1 MTLPLRIVDA
11 LDLGDLHRSLL
22 MPDTIVRDYQA
33 RKRRL
38 PRFFYA
44 VDSWAAALETRLAPH
59 FAVWEFMTVDLY
71 EPELL
76 RRFPRYIPCAVSL
89 LAAHLEV
96 FRLEVGAPVHIAA
109 NGGYRSPSH
118 GRSTVG
124 SPHAWGTAANIY
136 RIGDEYIDDRERIE
150 RYSSLAMALLPGAR
164 AKSYGPPPAF
174 ADDHL
179 HIDIGYVKALP
190 AEAPDEELPWETK

>member
-11 LDLGDLHRSLL
+11 FDLSPLYRSLL
-22 MPDTIVRDYQA
+22 MPDAIVRDHQA

-44 VDSWAAALETRLAPH
+44 VDSWAAALETRLTPH
-59 FAVWEFMTVDLY
+59 FALWEFMTVDLFEA
-71 EPELL
+71 EPL
-76 RRFPRYIPCAVSL
+76 RRFPRYIPCAVSA

-96 FRLEVGAPVHIAA
+96 LRLEVVAPVYISA

-124 SPHAWGTAANIY
+124 SPHSWATAANIY
-136 RIGDEYIDDRERIE
+136 RIGDAYIDDREKIE
-150 RYSSLAMALLPGAR
+150 QYSSLARELLPAAR
-164 AKSYGPPPAF
+164 VKGYGPAPAF
-174 ADDHL
+174 TDDHL
-179 HIDIGYVKALP
+179 HIDIGYVRAVP
-190 AEAPDEELPWETK
+190 AEAPDEDLKWETK

>member
-1 MTLPLRIVDA
+1 MTLPLRVVDA
-11 LDLGDLHRSLL
+11 LDLSSLHRSLL

-44 VDSWAAALETRLAPH
+44 VDSWPAALETRLTPH
-59 FAVWEFMTVDLY
+59 FALWEFMTVDLF
-71 EPELL
+71 EPEPL
-76 RRFPRYIPCAVSL
+76 RRFPRYVPCAVSM
-89 LAAHLEV
+89 LAAHLEI
-96 FRLEVGAPVHIAA
+96 FRLRVSAPLHIAA

-136 RIGDEYIDDRERIE
+136 RIGDEYLDDRDKIE
-150 RYSSLAMALLPGAR
+150 HYSSLATSLLPAVR
-164 AKSYGPPPAF
+164 AKRYGPPPAF

-179 HIDIGYVKALP
+179 HIDIGYITAVP
-190 AEAPDEELPWETK
+190 AEAPDEEPAWEKK

>member
-1 MTLPLRIVDA
+1 MTLPLRIVDG
-11 LDLGDLHRSLL
+11 LDLSALHRSLL

-44 VDSWAAALETRLAPH
+44 VDSWAAALETRLTPH
-59 FAVWEFMTVDLY
+59 FALWEFMTVDLY
-71 EPELL
+71 EPEPL
-76 RRFPRYIPCAVSL
+76 RRFPRYVPCAVSM

-96 FRLEVGAPVHIAA
+96 FRLEVAAPVHIAA

-118 GRSTVG
+118 GRSTLG
-124 SPHAWGTAANIY
+124 SPHGWGTAVNIY
-136 RIGDEYIDDRERIE
+136 RIGDEYVDDREKID
-150 RYSSLAMALLPGAR
+150 RYSSLATALLPVVR
-164 AKSYGPPPAF
+164 AKPYGPAPAF

-179 HIDIGYVKALP
+179 HIDIGYVRAIP
-190 AEAPDEELPWETK
+190 AEAPDEELAWDPK

>member
-22 MPDTIVRDYQA
+22 MPHMIVRDYQA

-44 VDSWAAALETRLAPH
+44 VDSWAIALETHLTSH
-59 FAVWEFMTVDLY
+59 FALWEFMTVDLY
-71 EPELL
+71 EPEPL
-76 RRFPRYIPCAVSL
+76 RRFPRFVPCAVSM

-96 FRLEVGAPVHIAA
+96 FRLQIGAPVHIAA

-124 SPHAWGTAANIY
+124 SPHAWGTAVNIY
-136 RIGDEYIDDRERIE
+136 RIGDEYVDDREKIE
-150 RYSSLAMALLPGAR
+150 RYSSLATALLPAVR
-164 AKSYGPPPAF
+164 AKGYGPAPAF

-179 HIDIGYVKALP
+179 HIDIGYVRAVP
-190 AEAPDEELPWETK
+190 AEAPDEELAWEAK